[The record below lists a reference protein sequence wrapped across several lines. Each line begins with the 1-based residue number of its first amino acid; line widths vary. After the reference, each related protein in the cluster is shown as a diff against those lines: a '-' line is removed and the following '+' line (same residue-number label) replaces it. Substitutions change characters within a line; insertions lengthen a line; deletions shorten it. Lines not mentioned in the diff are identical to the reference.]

1 MNSSQKATKKKKKM
15 PIGGFGGLM
24 VVGGQ
29 HDDGG
34 CSSNSSLSFSYK
46 CFVNIRSFI
55 LVIVKSFYVYIDYI
69 ITLRNQ
75 KTHSNINIP
84 LNIYIY

>member
-1 MNSSQKATKKKKKM
+1 M
-15 PIGGFGGLM
+15 PIGGFSGLM

-34 CSSNSSLSFSYK
+34 CSSNSSLTFSYK

-55 LVIVKSFYVYIDYI
+55 LVIVRQYITFNNDNI
-69 ITLRNQ
+69 LVRNLFFFNT
-75 KTHSNINIP
+75 KMVGMLKDTKKRKM
-84 LNIYIY
+84 